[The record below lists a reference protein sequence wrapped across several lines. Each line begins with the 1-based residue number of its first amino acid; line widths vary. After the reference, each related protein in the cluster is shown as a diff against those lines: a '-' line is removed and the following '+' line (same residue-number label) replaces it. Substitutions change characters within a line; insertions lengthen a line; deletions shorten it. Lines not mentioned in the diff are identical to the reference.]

1 MAVGPSKLAGQI
13 EWDKAYAR
21 DFMKKYKI
29 PQPKFEIFNSQS
41 KGKAYIKKQKEG
53 KWFIK
58 ANGLVDGKGAL
69 SANNKKHALERI
81 SEMSRFGKMGE
92 TFLIEEWLEGE
103 EFSTFIISDGKT
115 YQIVGSAQDHKR
127 MYTGDLGEN
136 TGGMGCSAPPLLVT
150 PQLLKLVDKTIIK
163 KTLDG
168 LKKEGRPFKGVLYL
182 GGIVV
187 AGKPFVIEFNAR
199 WGDHEEEVIIP
210 GIQNDLFEI
219 GKAISLEKLSSLK
232 IKTDNKYRIAVA
244 FALRPDPTEGREF
257 FGIDK
262 ARKVTG
268 VTIYNSRVQK
278 KGKKYFSQAG
288 RQLFIVAE
296 GRNVIE
302 AREKVYQAASFIFIE
317 GNNHIFR
324 TDIGWR
330 DVNRVNK

>member
-1 MAVGPSKLAGQI
+1 
-13 EWDKAYAR
+13 
-21 DFMKKYKI
+21 
-29 PQPKFEIFNSQS
+29 
-41 KGKAYIKKQKEG
+41 
-53 KWFIK
+53 
-58 ANGLVDGKGAL
+58 
-69 SANNKKHALERI
+69 
-81 SEMSRFGKMGE
+81 
-92 TFLIEEWLEGE
+92 
-103 EFSTFIISDGKT
+103 
-115 YQIVGSAQDHKR
+115 
-127 MYTGDLGEN
+127 
-136 TGGMGCSAPPLLVT
+136 MGCSAPPLLIT
-150 PQLLKLVDKTIIK
+150 TKLLKLIDNTIIM
-163 KTLDG
+163 KTLEG

-187 AGKPFVIEFNAR
+187 KGKPFVIEFNAR
-199 WGDHEEEVIIP
+199 WGEPEAEVIIP

-317 GNNHIFR
+317 GNNHIF
-324 TDIGWR
+324 
-330 DVNRVNK
+330 